1 MSTDPKAVTNLYI
14 NKYYIV
20 NMTTDY
26 KEAIEESGMEYTP
39 KLKAEL
45 DSVYAAYKKG
55 QTKMVSSTESKMLIG
70 EILKT
75 RSEALDNLEE
85 KYDF

>member
-1 MSTDPKAVTNLYI
+1 MTN
-14 NKYYIV
+14 
-20 NMTTDY
+20 DY
-26 KEAIEESGMEYTP
+26 KEAIEESRIEYTP

-45 DSVYAAYKKG
+45 DSDYVAYKKG
-55 QTKMVSSTESKMLIG
+55 ETKMVSSAESKKCIG

-75 RSEALDNLEE
+75 RSEALDNSEE